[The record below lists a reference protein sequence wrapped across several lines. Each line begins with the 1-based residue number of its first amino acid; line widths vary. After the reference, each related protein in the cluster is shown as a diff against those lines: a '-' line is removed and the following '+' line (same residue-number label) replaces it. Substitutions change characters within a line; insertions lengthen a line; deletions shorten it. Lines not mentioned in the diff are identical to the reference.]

1 MRCRCS
7 YRPFPAIAELDVRSM
22 SDLKKLLVSIML
34 AACASVVLAGA
45 GSDLMGSF
53 VHESGSDR
61 DAVAISVTVESGAD
75 GKFSLSLMAAHPD
88 AHGAAP
94 DGNGE
99 GRIDRDG
106 VLRFTYEDS
115 FFNKGTARFGTPR
128 RATCFPFRL
137 TRSKTLAALCFTG
150 SIPFSVVHKR
160 KLRRSLSRGLLNLW
174 SIRP

>member
-1 MRCRCS
+1 MAR
-7 YRPFPAIAELDVRSM
+7 YM
-22 SDLKKLLVSIML
+22 SDSRKLLVAIML

-61 DAVAISVTVESGAD
+61 DAVAISVTVQAAAD
-75 GKFSLSLMAAHPD
+75 GKFSLSLMAAPPD

-106 VLRFTYEDS
+106 ILRFTYEDS
-115 FFNKGTARFGTPR
+115 FFNKGTGTFR
-128 RATCFPFRL
+128 RTKKGYLLSIQVDQVEDSRCLVFYGEH
-137 TRSKTLAALCFTG
+137 TLQRDPQTKPPAK
-150 SIPFSVVHKR
+150 PE
-160 KLRRSLSRGLLNLW
+160 
-174 SIRP
+174 